1 MGPISPKEIRTGVS
15 WLVRTSRIALTAAIA
30 ALSLASTAQA
40 ADVGVVADVTWG
52 QPRADVD
59 REIELLQAAGVDWIR
74 ANVNWAGLE
83 PDRKGAISAGQLA
96 DYDYAVG
103 RARAAGLQVL
113 MPISDGVPYWASS
126 DPEKHVDAEGERR
139 WNRFYQPA
147 NPADYGD
154 IVRFVV
160 DHFRAKG
167 VHAYEIW
174 NEPNHEWFWPSGPS
188 PAAYVP
194 LLKAGYVAAKAAD
207 SGSTVLLG
215 GLAKS
220 DFEYLEGVYRAGGGR
235 YFDAVAVHPYTYGVD
250 PAVSWN
256 GVNPGEDLDRISKNA
271 FPAIREIK
279 KTMDAHGDGDKQVWI
294 TEFGFSTTTGTGG
307 VSEAQQAAY
316 LERAYAYVDRL
327 PWVHSA
333 FWFAARNNPFAGDR
347 DAYEDQ
353 FGLFAADWRLKPSY
367 QALRE
372 HASQGRNAGIA
383 TRLTTPERSAA
394 RRSLNVG
401 AAGAAPRPSGR
412 TNRLIVRLRDTL
424 SGRVALRPAS
434 SWRVKWA
441 ARTGR
446 RAVTVFRLTRRGW
459 LPVVRLRTDAAGN
472 FGASKAR
479 LGLGGSARLRV
490 VARYGGAL
498 TSITVRSPVLVVRR
512 QL

>member
-1 MGPISPKEIRTGVS
+1 VS
-15 WLVRTSRIALTAAIA
+15 WLVRTSRITVVAAVAALALTGA
-30 ALSLASTAQA
+30 AQA
-40 ADVGVVADVTWG
+40 AAVGVVADVTWG

-96 DYDYAVG
+96 EYDYAVD
-103 RARAAGLQVL
+103 RARAAGLRVL
-113 MPISDGVPYWASS
+113 MPISDGVPYWASG
-126 DPEKHVDAEGERR
+126 DPQKRVAADGKRH

-160 DHFRAKG
+160 DHFRVKG
-167 VHAYEIW
+167 VHTYEIW

-188 PAAYVP
+188 PAAYVS
-194 LLKAGYVAAKAAD
+194 LLKAGYLAAKAAD
-207 SGSTVLLG
+207 SGATVLLG

-220 DFEYLEGVYRAGGGR
+220 DFEYLEGVYRAGGGG

-256 GVNPGEDLDRISKNA
+256 GVNPGEDPQRISKNA

-294 TEFGFSTTTGTGG
+294 TEFGFSTTTQTGG

-316 LERAYAYVDRL
+316 LEKAYAYVDRL

-333 FWFAARNNPFAGDR
+333 FWYAARNSPFADDR
-347 DAYEDQ
+347 DAYEDR
-353 FGLFAADWRLKPSY
+353 FGLFATDWRLKPSY
-367 QALRE
+367 RALSE
-372 HASQGRNAGIA
+372 HASRGGSAGIA
-383 TRLTTPERSAA
+383 TEVTAPERAAA
-394 RRSLNVG
+394 RRSPHV
-401 AAGAAPRPSGR
+401 ATAEAAPGLS
-412 TNRLIVRLRDTL
+412 NRLIVRLRDTL
-424 SGRVALRPAS
+424 SGRVVLRPAS

-459 LPVVRLRTDAAGN
+459 LPVARLRTDAAGN
-472 FGASKAR
+472 FDASRAR
-479 LGLGGSARLRV
+479 LDLGGAAQMRV
-490 VARYGGAL
+490 VARYGGVR
-498 TSITVRSPVLVVRR
+498 TPITVRSPVLVARR
-512 QL
+512 PS